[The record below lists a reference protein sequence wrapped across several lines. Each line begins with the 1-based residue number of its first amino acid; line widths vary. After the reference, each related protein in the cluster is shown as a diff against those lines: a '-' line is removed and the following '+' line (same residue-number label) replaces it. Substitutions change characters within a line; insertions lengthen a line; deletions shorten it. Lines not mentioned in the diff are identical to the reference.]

1 LYFFRNL
8 KIWLSQEIEALKRLN
23 SKERLERLVIV
34 TYDEEDSI
42 ELDDNKK
49 IEVIPAWRWLL
60 E

>member
-1 LYFFRNL
+1 M